1 MGIKYEKWRVF
12 LIWFIYFVMLG
23 IAFDITD
30 MLIERNLLSTWYVLL
45 IEFIFLVLGW
55 GGVRL
60 EIKLSKNKKEQNNI

>member
-55 GGVRL
+55 GGARL
-60 EIKLSKNKKEQNNI
+60 EIKLSKNKKRTK

>member
-1 MGIKYEKWRVF
+1 MKKWCVF

-45 IEFIFLVLGW
+45 IEFMFLVLGW
-55 GGVRL
+55 GGARL
-60 EIKLSKNKKEQNNI
+60 EIKLSKNKKRTK

>member
-1 MGIKYEKWRVF
+1 MKKWHVF

-45 IEFIFLVLGW
+45 IEFMFLVLGW
-55 GGVRL
+55 GGARL
-60 EIKLSKNKKEQNNI
+60 EIKLSKNKKRTK

>member
-55 GGVRL
+55 GGARL

>member
-1 MGIKYEKWRVF
+1 MKKWRVF

-45 IEFIFLVLGW
+45 IEFMFLVLGW
-55 GGVRL
+55 GGARL
-60 EIKLSKNKKEQNNI
+60 EIKLSKNKKRTK

>member
-1 MGIKYEKWRVF
+1 MGIKYEKWYVF

-45 IEFIFLVLGW
+45 IEFMFLVLGW
-55 GGVRL
+55 GGARL
-60 EIKLSKNKKEQNNI
+60 EIKLSKNKKRTK